1 MSVPRFHY
9 AGLTEAAEPTAQ
21 TAPSSPRIELYGAEA
36 RHALGARRLRAG
48 EPVVLFDGAGTEA
61 DARIVSAGGRERLCV
76 ELAERRVVPRPSASC
91 LTAAVAA
98 AKVSRQIWLAEKLTE
113 LGVGAIWGVNFA
125 RSAARAG
132 RATIER
138 WRRRA
143 VEAAKQSQ
151 QAWLPQIVMQQDLKA
166 VIGQA
171 NNFELRVLGGPGRPL
186 LSALPET
193 AAPRSILL
201 LIGPE
206 GGLTAQETA
215 ALEAAGFHTVRVGC
229 TTLRVE
235 TAAVAAASVIVA
247 HVDALSR

>member
-9 AGLTEAAEPTAQ
+9 AGLADPPEPGAQ
-21 TAPSSPRIELYGAEA
+21 TTPSSRPIELSAAEA
-36 RHALGARRLRAG
+36 RHALGARRLRVG
-48 EPVVLFDGAGTEA
+48 EPVVLFDGCGTEA
-61 DARIVSAGGRERLCV
+61 DARIVSANGRERLCV
-76 ELAERRVVPRPSASC
+76 ELDECRQVPRPSASC
-91 LTAAVAA
+91 LTVAVAA
-98 AKVSRQIWLAEKLTE
+98 AKGSRQIWLTEKLTE
-113 LGVGAIWGVNFA
+113 LGVGAIWVVNFA

-132 RATIER
+132 GATVER

-151 QAWLPQIVMQQDLKA
+151 QAWLPQIVMQQDLNA
-166 VIGQA
+166 VLEQA
-171 NNFELRVLGGPGRPL
+171 SSFELLLVGGPGRPL
-186 LSALPET
+186 LAALRKAGE
-193 AAPRSILL
+193 PRSILI

-215 ALEAAGFHTVRVGC
+215 AAKAAGFQEVRVGG

-247 HVDALSR
+247 YADALGG

>member
-1 MSVPRFHY
+1 MSIPRFHHP
-9 AGLTEAAEPTAQ
+9 GLAEAAAPAAQ
-21 TAPSSPRIELYGAEA
+21 ATAPGRQIELSAAEA
-36 RHALGARRLRAG
+36 RHALGARRLRTG

-91 LTAAVAA
+91 LTVAVAV
-98 AKVSRQIWLAEKLTE
+98 AKASRQIWLAEKLTE

-171 NNFELRVLGGPGRPL
+171 TSFELRLLGGSGRPL
-186 LSALPET
+186 LSVLPET
-193 AAPRSILL
+193 AAPHSILMV
-201 LIGPE
+201 IGPE

-215 ALEAAGFHTVRVGC
+215 ALEAAGFQTVRVGC

-235 TAAVAAASVIVA
+235 TAAAAAASVIVA
-247 HVDALSR
+247 YADALSR

>member
-1 MSVPRFHY
+1 M
-9 AGLTEAAEPTAQ
+9 
-21 TAPSSPRIELYGAEA
+21 
-36 RHALGARRLRAG
+36 GARRLRVG

-61 DARIVSAGGRERLCV
+61 DARIVSTPGGRERLCV

-91 LTAAVAA
+91 LTVAVAA
-98 AKVSRQIWLAEKLTE
+98 AKGSRQIWLAEKLTE
-113 LGVGAIWGVNFA
+113 LGVGAVWGVNFA

-151 QAWLPQIVMQQDLKA
+151 QAWLPQILIQQD
-166 VIGQA
+166 VSTVTEQA
-171 NNFELRVLGGPGRPL
+171 GGFEVLLVGGPGRPL
-186 LSALPET
+186 LSVLPQA

-206 GGLTAQETA
+206 GGLTAPETA
-215 ALEAAGFHTVRVGC
+215 ALEAAGFQTVRVGC

-247 HVDALSR
+247 HADALGR